1 MTNIQNNRLCPV
13 CNGDKR
19 ESLLN
24 VNIGMSPEMKA
35 LTNYPDSYD
44 VVYCKKCGM
53 LYANI
58 KLTKENIDTYYSV
71 CNMYDNDTNIKCT
84 TDIIDN
90 ANKSTI
96 DKIIYFKGKDAKII
110 DVGCGDGG
118 LLKALKDRDYKN
130 SMGLDPSVDSVSY
143 LREKYDLNG
152 MIGSIYDIPVEL
164 YGHYDVVI
172 FKMVLEHVLYPDEC
186 IKNLKKLLKPDGL
199 LFLFMP
205 NAEGFG
211 QYICD
216 LPNYFNFEHINYFTS
231 KTLDT
236 LCNQNHLVRVSP
248 DSWLREISFTEPK
261 EMTLSAVY
269 KIDNHIDI
277 KEYTCDMLGKDSVLE
292 FIRKTESKKSKLK
305 SKVEN
310 IIQNHK
316 SCIIWG
322 SGSFAGTLLGQ
333 YPEIRDKVK
342 WIVDNNSK
350 RWEQI
355 FWDKE
360 IKSPQSLYSL
370 QDIPILIC
378 VMLNNSEVINQIE
391 NMGLKNKV
399 YIMTV

>member
-1 MTNIQNNRLCPV
+1 MKNIRLCPI
-13 CNGDKR
+13 CNYDKIDY
-19 ESLLN
+19 LLS
-24 VNIGMSPEMKA
+24 VKLGMSPEMQS

-44 VVYCKKCGM
+44 VVHCQNCGM
-53 LYANI
+53 IYADISVTNCDVD
-58 KLTKENIDTYYSV
+58 KYYQV
-71 CNMYDNDTNIKCT
+71 CNMYSNISCVKKAVYN
-84 TDIIDN
+84 ISYKPSVKKLLVIPKN
-90 ANKSTI
+90 AH
-96 DKIIYFKGKDAKII
+96 II
-110 DVGCGDGG
+110 DVGCGNGTLLS
-118 LLKALKDRDYKN
+118 LLKDNGYNNLF
-130 SMGLDPSVDSVSY
+130 GLDPSVDSISY
-143 LREKYDLNG
+143 LREKYGLNG
-152 MIGSIYDIPVEL
+152 IVGSVYDIAPEL
-164 YGHYDVVI
+164 HECYDVVI
-172 FKMVLEHVLYPDEC
+172 FSGVLEHVLYPDEC

-248 DSWLREISFTEPK
+248 DSWLRELSFTEPK

-269 KIDNHIDI
+269 KVDNHIDI

-305 SKVEN
+305 LKVEN

-333 YPEIRDKVK
+333 YPELRDKVK